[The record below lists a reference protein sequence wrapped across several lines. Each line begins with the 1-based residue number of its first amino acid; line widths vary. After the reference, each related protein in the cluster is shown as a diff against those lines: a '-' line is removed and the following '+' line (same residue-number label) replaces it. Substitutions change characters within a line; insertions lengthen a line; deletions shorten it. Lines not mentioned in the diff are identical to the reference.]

1 MKARMIM
8 IAAALAA
15 LTLLSAGCKKHQW
28 RPEPGTPIKFRA
40 VSNVNSK
47 PLDTRTVYAGQYF
60 TVGEGSDAKKFEH
73 IDWVVGDKISIG
85 YVSAPASG
93 LVAEYSNYDI
103 ISATQPDREVD
114 PSAKSNATLAPS
126 GGNGLVWRDGSMH
139 VFKAMY
145 PTVPDDER
153 FRFDVENGEVVYNVP
168 CLYPIEP
175 VLIRDGETNTYV
187 EDMKYAWMLSRGDA
201 PVQAGG
207 TINLLFEMHF
217 TAFQITFDSA
227 NASSLLIN
235 SVSLSDA
242 NEPIVGDFIYSED
255 MAHITTD
262 VDGNEVSKKVTA
274 FFNEAHTPITL
285 TKGNPVTV
293 VIFTSCAHTKQ
304 AMTLSFSIQ
313 NGAETVDRSIK
324 LATAT
329 ANLEPGADGKFNYG
343 ITFTNPYKHVI
354 TGIEIPMTIP
364 EDSAWFEAAS
374 AGGYE
379 NQDWED

>member
-85 YVSAPASG
+85 YVSAGSAG
-93 LVAEYSNYDI
+93 LMAEYSDYDI
-103 ISATQPDREVD
+103 IDATAPDREAD
-114 PSAKSNATLAPS
+114 PSAKSNASLAPS
-126 GGNGLVWRDGSMH
+126 GGNGLAWRDGTTH
-139 VFKAMY
+139 VFRGMY
-145 PTVPDDER
+145 PTVPDDDR
-153 FRFDVENGEVVYNVP
+153 FQFDIDNGEIIYDVP
-168 CLYPIEP
+168 CLYPIQP
-175 VLIRDGETNTYV
+175 ALIRKGETNTYV
-187 EDMKYAWMLSRGDA
+187 EDMKYAWMLAD
-201 PVQAGG
+201 GG
-207 TINLLFEMHF
+207 TVQQPGDVINLLFEMHF

-227 NASSLLIN
+227 DAASLVIN

-242 NEPIVGDFIYSED
+242 NNPIVGDFIYSED
-255 MAHITTD
+255 SEHNTTD

-274 FFNEAHTPITL
+274 YFNEAHEPITL
-285 TKGNPVTV
+285 TKGTPVTV

-304 AMTLSFSIQ
+304 AMTLSFSLQ
-313 NGAETVDRSIK
+313 NGTETINRSLK
-324 LATAT
+324 LATTSAS
-329 ANLEPGADGKFNYG
+329 LEPDGNGKYNYG
-343 ITFTNPYKHVI
+343 ITFINPYKHII
-354 TGIEIPMTIP
+354 TGIEIPLTIT
-364 EDSAWFEAAS
+364 EESAWFEAAS

-379 NQDWED
+379 NEDWED